1 MMTTRITLNVTTN
14 PGENPSEV
22 ADSYGQP
29 WRNAVK
35 GCDADGCGRVFIDC
49 DERDTADYLIEQLG
63 NDERVQSVRERI

>member
-1 MMTTRITLNVTTN
+1 MTATITLNVTTN

-29 WRNAVK
+29 WRNAVR

-49 DERDTADYLIEQLG
+49 DDRATADYLIDQLES
-63 NDERVQSVRERI
+63 DERVQSVRERA